1 MPDHIFLPL
10 RRIIILQG
18 IEQDAGRE
26 LSNEMLQRLLKVHCH
41 SCSIAEVNEQIAWLE
56 NRGYLKAS
64 RPGDG
69 SGFVFAR
76 ITRAGIDVAR
86 GYARAEGIDPP
97 PEE

>member
-1 MPDHIFLPL
+1 MAGNIFLPL

-18 IEQDAGRE
+18 LEQAAGRE
-26 LSNEMLQRLLKVHCH
+26 LSNEMIQRLLAAHCH
-41 SCSIAEVNEQIAWLE
+41 RCPLAEVNGQIAWLE
-56 NRGYLKAS
+56 NRGYVKAA
-64 RPGDG
+64 RMGDG
-69 SGFVFAR
+69 GLANAR